1 MNLIE
6 FLMLTNKELVIL
18 AIILLILLIYILWSL
33 WKTVV
38 VPTLTVAVSKT
49 SYLHGETVT
58 VSGNLKE
65 NDAPVPDEEIVVK
78 IKDPSGAELE
88 SLDTTTDS
96 DGNYTVDWDVSSDAA
111 PGTYTVTATGLGVS
125 ATTSFTNS
133 DKKMEV

>member
-1 MNLIE
+1 MNFVE
-6 FLMLTNKELVIL
+6 FLMLKDEVIIAL

-65 NDAPVPDEEIVVK
+65 NDEAVPDEEIAVV
-78 IKDPSGAELE
+78 IKD
-88 SLDTTTDS
+88 SLDAVLTTLEAVTDS
-96 DGNYTVDWDVSSDAA
+96 DGNYTVNWDVPSYAA

-125 ATTSFTNS
+125 ATTSFTSS
-133 DKKMEV
+133 DKRWR